1 MHNTKDLKLNPNWKS
16 MPLLCWGKKLHENLL
31 IHMTSTPRAGQCR
44 LAQVQGLNDEEDWE
58 DKNVIF
64 FIQQG

>member
-44 LAQVQGLNDEEDWE
+44 LAQVQGLNDEED
-58 DKNVIF
+58 
-64 FIQQG
+64 